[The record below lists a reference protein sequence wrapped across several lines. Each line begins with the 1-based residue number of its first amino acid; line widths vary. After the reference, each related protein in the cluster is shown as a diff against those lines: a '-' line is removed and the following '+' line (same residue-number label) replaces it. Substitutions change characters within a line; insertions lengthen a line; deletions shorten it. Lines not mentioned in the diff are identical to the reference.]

1 MSERRSPSS
10 QPDQPLPMPAYPLHA
25 QRQQVPSQ
33 LVQQQHLLSQYQDM
47 QAPVPQPKKPW
58 YRQWWVWAVVAAV
71 LLVIVVV
78 VVLSSK
84 SKAEPGALVA
94 PPQAQV
100 VEVAE
105 PQEAEPE
112 Q

>member
-25 QRQQVPSQ
+25 QRQQAPSQ
-33 LVQQQHLLSQYQDM
+33 LGQQHLLSQYQDM

-58 YRQWWVWAVVAAV
+58 YKQWWVWAVVAAV

-78 VVLSSK
+78 VVLASK
-84 SKAEPGALVA
+84 SKAAPDALVA
-94 PPQAQV
+94 TLQVQV
-100 VEVAE
+100 VGVAE
-105 PQEAEPE
+105 PQEA
-112 Q
+112 